1 MLWLIV
7 GIVIGII
14 VALAALRPRLA
25 EVGVLR
31 RERDGYAN
39 EASRLEGRLESERA
53 MAEDRFKSLSADAL
67 KQNNEQFLT
76 LAKQTL
82 GTYQSEARGELEKRE
97 KAVQQLVAPI
107 SEQLKLVDTR
117 LERLDRDRV
126 QSSSVLQQQLRTM
139 VESQD
144 RLRGETG
151 ALVAALRKPQARG
164 RWGEMQLR
172 NVVEMAG
179 MVGYCD
185 FAEQVTVRDDDRTLR
200 PDLVVNMPGGKKVVV
215 DAKAP
220 LQAFLD
226 AYDSTEDV
234 DRDRHLAEHARLL
247 RDHVRKLSARSYWAQ
262 FPEAP
267 DFVILFLP
275 GEHFYNAA
283 LEADPTLIQQGVEQK
298 VLIATPTTLI
308 ALLRAVHYGWQQ
320 EKVAENARE
329 ISELGRELHSRLGT
343 RRRPR
348 ARARQA
354 AGRRGRRLQ
363 LGGRIAGDAGAG
375 QRPALHRA
383 RRGRRGQADPGAGAG
398 RPRAALAAG
407 AGADGGQRRRGG
419 RGAAHAGR
427 SLTGQ
432 AWSGGRARPSTVRSS
447 IARSGPSANPSCG
460 TDSCVSSAPSIRL
473 LRISAAWP
481 GSGSPALRRQRLDAG
496 QVGLVPALGQRP

>member
-7 GIVIGII
+7 GIAIGIL
-14 VALAALRPRLA
+14 VALAALRPRLSEA
-25 EVGVLR
+25 GVLR
-31 RERDGYAN
+31 RERDQYAN

-53 MAEDRFKSLSADAL
+53 MAEDRFRSLSADAL

-76 LAKQTL
+76 LAKQAL

-139 VESQD
+139 VESQE

-172 NVVEMAG
+172 NVVEMSG

-226 AYDSTEDV
+226 AYDSTEDG

-275 GEHFYNAA
+275 GAHFYNAA
-283 LEADPTLIQQGVEQK
+283 LEADPSLIQQGVDQQ

-329 ISELGRELHSRLGT
+329 ISELGRELHARLGT
-343 RRRPR
+343 VAGHVNALGKRLGGAVDAYNSAVGSLETRVLVSARRFTEQSVVGEDKQIQVLEPVDRVPR
-348 ARARQA
+348 APQA
-354 AGRRGRRLQ
+354 PELTAVNDDEVVE
-363 LGGRIAGDAGAG
+363 A
-375 QRPALHRA
+375 
-383 RRGRRGQADPGAGAG
+383 
-398 RPRAALAAG
+398 PRTL
-407 AGADGGQRRRGG
+407 
-419 RGAAHAGR
+419 GAA
-427 SLTGQ
+427 
-432 AWSGGRARPSTVRSS
+432 
-447 IARSGPSANPSCG
+447 
-460 TDSCVSSAPSIRL
+460 
-473 LRISAAWP
+473 
-481 GSGSPALRRQRLDAG
+481 
-496 QVGLVPALGQRP
+496 

>member
-7 GIVIGII
+7 GIAIGIL
-14 VALAALRPRLA
+14 VALAALRPRLSEA
-25 EVGVLR
+25 GVLR
-31 RERDGYAN
+31 RERDQYAN

-53 MAEDRFKSLSADAL
+53 MAEDRFRSLSADAL

-76 LAKQTL
+76 LAKQAL

-139 VESQD
+139 VESQE

-172 NVVEMAG
+172 NVVEMSG

-226 AYDSTEDV
+226 AYDSTEDG

-283 LEADPTLIQQGVEQK
+283 LEADPSLIQQGVDQQ

-329 ISELGRELHSRLGT
+329 ISELGRELHARLGT
-343 RRRPR
+343 VAGHVNALGKRLGGAVDAYNSAVGSLETRVLVSARRFTEQSVVGEDKQIQVLEPVDRVPR
-348 ARARQA
+348 APQA
-354 AGRRGRRLQ
+354 
-363 LGGRIAGDAGAG
+363 
-375 QRPALHRA
+375 PE
-383 RRGRRGQADPGAGAG
+383 
-398 RPRAALAAG
+398 LAAVNDDEVVE
-407 AGADGGQRRRGG
+407 APRTL
-419 RGAAHAGR
+419 GAA
-427 SLTGQ
+427 
-432 AWSGGRARPSTVRSS
+432 
-447 IARSGPSANPSCG
+447 
-460 TDSCVSSAPSIRL
+460 
-473 LRISAAWP
+473 
-481 GSGSPALRRQRLDAG
+481 
-496 QVGLVPALGQRP
+496 

>member
-1 MLWLIV
+1 MPIAPSKA
-7 GIVIGII
+7 
-14 VALAALRPRLA
+14 ALAAGRSPRYRCRCAPPKEEYFECRSFHESANRFRQRSEELGELVEQRVVLRPTG
-25 EVGVLR
+25 VG
-31 RERDGYAN
+31 ERDGYAN

-53 MAEDRFKSLSADAL
+53 MAEDRFRSLSADAL

-226 AYDSTEDV
+226 AYDSTEDG

-247 RDHVRKLSARSYWAQ
+247 RDHVQAVGRNYWSQFSEAGLRDPVPARRAILQRSARGRSHAD
-262 FPEAP
+262 PAGRRAEGADRHADHP
-267 DFVILFLP
+267 DRAAARRALRLAA
-275 GEHFYNAA
+275 GEDGRERARDQRTGPRAA
-283 LEADPTLIQQGVEQK
+283 LAP
-298 VLIATPTTLI
+298 
-308 ALLRAVHYGWQQ
+308 RHRRR
-320 EKVAENARE
+320 ARE
-329 ISELGRELHSRLGT
+329 
-343 RRRPR
+343 
-348 ARARQA
+348 RARQA
-354 AGRRGRRLQ
+354 AGWCGRRLQ
-363 LGGRIAGDAGAG
+363 LGGRIAGDTGAG
-375 QRPALHRA
+375 QR
-383 RRGRRGQADPGAGAG
+383 RRFTEQSVVGEDKQIQVLEPVDRVPRSPQAPELTAVNDDEVVEA
-398 RPRAALAAG
+398 PRTL
-407 AGADGGQRRRGG
+407 
-419 RGAAHAGR
+419 GAA
-427 SLTGQ
+427 
-432 AWSGGRARPSTVRSS
+432 
-447 IARSGPSANPSCG
+447 
-460 TDSCVSSAPSIRL
+460 
-473 LRISAAWP
+473 
-481 GSGSPALRRQRLDAG
+481 
-496 QVGLVPALGQRP
+496 

>member
-200 PDLVVNMPGGKKVVV
+200 PDLVVNMPGGKQVVV

-226 AYDSTEDV
+226 AYDSTQDV

-262 FPEAP
+262 FPDAP

-298 VLIATPTTLI
+298 VLIATPTTLRRWPRTH
-308 ALLRAVHYGWQQ
+308 ARSASWAASCTPGW
-320 EKVAENARE
+320 
-329 ISELGRELHSRLGT
+329 
-343 RRRPR
+343 
-348 ARARQA
+348 
-354 AGRRGRRLQ
+354 
-363 LGGRIAGDAGAG
+363 
-375 QRPALHRA
+375 
-383 RRGRRGQADPGAGAG
+383 
-398 RPRAALAAG
+398 
-407 AGADGGQRRRGG
+407 
-419 RGAAHAGR
+419 
-427 SLTGQ
+427 
-432 AWSGGRARPSTVRSS
+432 VRS
-447 IARSGPSANPSCG
+447 
-460 TDSCVSSAPSIRL
+460 
-473 LRISAAWP
+473 
-481 GSGSPALRRQRLDAG
+481 PAT
-496 QVGLVPALGQRP
+496 

>member
-1 MLWLIV
+1 MLWLIA
-7 GIVIGII
+7 GIAIGIL
-14 VALAALRPRLA
+14 VALAALRPRLSEA
-25 EVGVLR
+25 GVLR
-31 RERDGYAN
+31 RERDQYAN

-53 MAEDRFKSLSADAL
+53 MAEDRFRSLSADAL

-76 LAKQTL
+76 LAKQAL

-139 VESQD
+139 VESQE

-172 NVVEMAG
+172 NVVEMSG

-226 AYDSTEDV
+226 AYDSTEDG

-283 LEADPTLIQQGVEQK
+283 LEADPSLIQQGVDQQ

-329 ISELGRELHSRLGT
+329 ISELGRELHARLGT
-343 RRRPR
+343 VAGHVNALGKRLGGAVDAYNSAVGSLETRVLVSARRFTEQSVVGEDKQIQVLEPVDRVPR
-348 ARARQA
+348 APQA
-354 AGRRGRRLQ
+354 PELTAVNDDEVVE
-363 LGGRIAGDAGAG
+363 A
-375 QRPALHRA
+375 
-383 RRGRRGQADPGAGAG
+383 
-398 RPRAALAAG
+398 PRTL
-407 AGADGGQRRRGG
+407 
-419 RGAAHAGR
+419 GAA
-427 SLTGQ
+427 
-432 AWSGGRARPSTVRSS
+432 
-447 IARSGPSANPSCG
+447 
-460 TDSCVSSAPSIRL
+460 
-473 LRISAAWP
+473 
-481 GSGSPALRRQRLDAG
+481 
-496 QVGLVPALGQRP
+496 